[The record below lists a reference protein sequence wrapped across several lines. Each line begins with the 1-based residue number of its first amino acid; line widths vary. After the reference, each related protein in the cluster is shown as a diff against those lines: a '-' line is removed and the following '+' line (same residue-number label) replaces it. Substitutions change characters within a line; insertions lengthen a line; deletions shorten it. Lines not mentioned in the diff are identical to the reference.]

1 MIKTVIVDDEPI
13 IFDMLK
19 DMLEKLDGDF
29 KVVGTA
35 ESKRNAISL
44 IQKTEPDVVFVDI
57 NMPRGSGLELLEFFP
72 TRTFQVVFITGYAA
86 LEPFTK
92 KYKHTGFLTKPVDEE
107 DLKQIINLIKQNI
120 DDGDEHFRRNENIL

>member
-19 DMLEKLDGDF
+19 DLLNKLDDDF

-35 ESKRNAISL
+35 ESKQNAISL
-44 IQKTEPDVVFVDI
+44 IQKTKPDVVFVDI
-57 NMPRGSGLELLEFFP
+57 NMPRGSGLELLDFFP
-72 TRTFQVVFITGYAA
+72 TRTFQVVFITGYTV

-120 DDGDEHFRRNENIL
+120 DDGGEHIRRNENIL